1 MSNVQDK
8 VYAIVGRIAKKEPSE
23 LKPDLNL
30 TADLGID
37 SPRAL
42 ELLCDLE
49 DEFGLE
55 VPEDAVGK
63 IETID
68 DILQLVNRLQSSP
81 T

>member
-1 MSNVQDK
+1 MSNVEEQ
-8 VYAIVGRIAKKEPSE
+8 VYAIVGRIAKKEPADLTPS
-23 LKPDLNL
+23 LNL

-49 DEFGLE
+49 EQFGLE

-63 IETID
+63 IETIE
-68 DILQLVNRLQSSP
+68 DILQLVKRLQSSP
-81 T
+81 A